1 MAASVSPYEEWLAQ
15 KLISLNPDVD
25 GEVFVT
31 YISGILD
38 TDTSNEEKKESLEG
52 IIAEVVSDGTEAV
65 CEELIEKWEEI
76 KGKQNSGAEDKIS
89 VEDQLSKILS
99 TQKLTVTK
107 GRELTAEEKARKA
120 AILAQY
126 SQVSEGADDSDSSDD
141 PGGAAGGP
149 AGDADQLMFRNT
161 NKTDVDKSERDKRD
175 KAKKDS
181 DEKREKDKQDRE
193 AQKAKAQDRKDTEK
207 KRTQKGERRR

>member
-1 MAASVSPYEEWLAQ
+1 MAASVSPYEEWLSQ

-52 IIAEVVSDGTEAV
+52 IIAEVVSEGTEAV
-65 CEELIEKWEEI
+65 CEELIGKWEEI
-76 KGKQNSGAEDKIS
+76 NGQQNSGADGKCS
-89 VEDQLSKILS
+89 VEDQLSEDLEHPE
-99 TQKLTVTK
+99 LTVTK

-126 SQVSEGADDSDSSDD
+126 SQVSEGNDDSDSDDD
-141 PGGAAGGP
+141 PGGAT
-149 AGDADQLMFRNT
+149 GDADYLMCRNT
-161 NKTDVDKSERDKRD
+161 NKADVDKTEREKRD
-175 KAKKDS
+175 KAKKES